1 MVLFLCCQ
9 MSVKFYIICYNF
21 DLIQFL
27 VFDFFMKSV
36 FLDCIYSFDCLVLV
50 FDGVMGI
57 NLQVQNLMVVDFGGV
72 EYEGCNEY
80 LVYIKLEVV
89 VMVYCVFYEVGVDVV
104 EMDIFGGM
112 FLVLVEYDLVD

>member
-1 MVLFLCCQ
+1 M
-9 MSVKFYIICYNF
+9 
-21 DLIQFL
+21 
-27 VFDFFMKSV
+27 
-36 FLDCIYSFDCLVLV
+36 
-50 FDGVMGI
+50 
-57 NLQVQNLMVVDFGGV
+57 DFGGV